1 MCDVLDKVENKGK
14 AEGKIEGK
22 NQMAL
27 LVKKLL
33 DQSRIE
39 DVKRAS
45 EDEASRQTQISI
57 DLLPLQA
64 YFTQISIEYE
74 TYSVFETILHK
85 LQNEY
90 VH

>member
-1 MCDVLDKVENKGK
+1 MIFCSDSFD
-14 AEGKIEGK
+14 
-22 NQMAL
+22 L
-27 LVKKLL
+27 LLSEKCF
-33 DQSRIE
+33 RIE
-39 DVKRAS
+39 RYHRHTMQLLLTVS
-45 EDEASRQTQISI
+45 FGYYFEASRRTQISI

-64 YFTQISIEYE
+64 YSTQIPIEYE